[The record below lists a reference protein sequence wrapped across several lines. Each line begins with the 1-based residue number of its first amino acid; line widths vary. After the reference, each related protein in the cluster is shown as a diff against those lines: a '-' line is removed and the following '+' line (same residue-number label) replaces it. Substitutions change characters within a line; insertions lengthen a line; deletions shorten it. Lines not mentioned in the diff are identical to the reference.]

1 MTALIVTIH
10 VIVSIA
16 LILIVLLQTGKGA
29 DMGAVF
35 GGAGSQALFGTTGAA
50 TFLGKM
56 TTVAAVVFM
65 ITSLSLAYL
74 SKSGGDSVVSD
85 IIPPTQQTQPSIP
98 ALPDEEALPPAVTDT
113 PAVTD
118 APASHGY
125 PISDRI
131 SSLRTYLRTYQW
143 IHCRMMQHHRLKQQ
157 PTTQYRMKQYHRR
170 PRSPQHRLQ
179 NNTTNNPLPKWWN
192 W

>member
-1 MTALIVTIH
+1 MTAFIVTIH

-74 SKSGGDSVVSD
+74 SKSGGDSVVTG
-85 IIPPTQQTQPSIP
+85 IKPAATEQAAPSAP
-98 ALPDEEALPPAVTDT
+98 VKPAEPAEETALPADSPVSGDTKPQSAVPSETETSSPAV
-113 PAVTD
+113 
-118 APASHGY
+118 APASEAA
-125 PISDRI
+125 
-131 SSLRTYLRTYQW
+131 
-143 IHCRMMQHHRLKQQ
+143 
-157 PTTQYRMKQYHRR
+157 
-170 PRSPQHRLQ
+170 PQDDVTDLSIPDMPVSE
-179 NNTTNNPLPKWWN
+179 TPEKEDAAPPVTE
-192 W
+192 

>member
-74 SKSGGDSVVSD
+74 SKSGGESVVSD
-85 IIPPTQQTQPSIP
+85 IKPAAQQSQPSAP
-98 ALPDEEALPPAVTDT
+98 ALPAQQTTPAGEDNIPAVDAESAPIESPAETMPEAVMTDDASAIPDEASSPAPQDET
-113 PAVTD
+113 P
-118 APASHGY
+118 
-125 PISDRI
+125 
-131 SSLRTYLRTYQW
+131 
-143 IHCRMMQHHRLKQQ
+143 
-157 PTTQYRMKQYHRR
+157 PTAD
-170 PRSPQHRLQ
+170 
-179 NNTTNNPLPKWWN
+179 
-192 W
+192 